1 VSGRGA
7 ASPDHESAI
16 DIRAIIDPA
25 PIPPIVDRKRISTG
39 AFVRR
44 HSQSATWSSSC
55 RALEENAMSVQNLA
69 KYTVA
74 ALGGA
79 TMLALT
85 LSPAS
90 AFTLAA
96 PSLEAPVASAQID
109 KVWWHGGWGGHHGWG
124 GGWGWHHGYGWGG
137 GYAGP
142 GWGGGYAGPNCWRGY
157 WGHLHCNY

>member
-1 VSGRGA
+1 MF
-7 ASPDHESAI
+7 SAI
-16 DIRAIIDPA
+16 VALRRPLANP
-25 PIPPIVDRKRISTG
+25 DRKPVSSG
-39 AFVRR
+39 AFVRH
-44 HSQSATWSSSC
+44 HSQFATWSNAC
-55 RALEENAMSVQNLA
+55 RAFEENAMLVRNLA

-79 TMLALT
+79 TLLALT

-109 KVWWHGGWGGHHGWG
+109 KVWWHHGWG
-124 GGWGWHHGYGWGG
+124 GGWGWHHGWGGGWGG
-137 GYAGP
+137 GFAGP
-142 GWGGGYAGPNCWRGY
+142 GYGYAYGPHCWRGY